1 MECLI
6 VQSDFTSRGIKP
18 KSSFAAADAFRGAP
32 FNSMFGNS
40 HKCAFTTPS
49 GRWRTRKLPRFSIT
63 NAAKRRAVA
72 VGRLSRLGNS
82 FTQLF
87 LNAKQCLAI
96 GHAWHLGSR
105 GVQMSAPSSMSDWL

>member
-6 VQSDFTSRGIKP
+6 VHNGLTFLGAKP
-18 KSSFAAADAFRGAP
+18 NNSFAAEEGFNGAP
-32 FNSMFGNS
+32 FNSIFGNS
-40 HKCAFTTPS
+40 HRCAFTTPS
-49 GRWRTRKLPRFSIT
+49 GLWRTR
-63 NAAKRRAVA
+63 NAPLRSTIKAANRRVVA

-82 FTQLF
+82 FTRLF

-105 GVQMSAPSSMSDWL
+105 GVQMSAPSSIRD